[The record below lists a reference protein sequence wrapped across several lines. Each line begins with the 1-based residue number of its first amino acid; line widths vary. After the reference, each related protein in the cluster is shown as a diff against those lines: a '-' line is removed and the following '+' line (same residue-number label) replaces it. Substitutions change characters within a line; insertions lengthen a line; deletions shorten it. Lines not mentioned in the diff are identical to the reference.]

1 MLGAIIGD
9 IVGSR
14 FEFNPTN
21 DYNFELFT
29 KECSFTDDTI
39 CTIAVADALLKGRDY
54 GESIHEWCRRYP
66 NPMGGYGGRFRQWVM
81 SNDPHPYG
89 SYGNGSAMRVS
100 AIGWWFDQPH
110 DLLSEAE
117 KSAAC
122 THNHPDGIEGAQAVV
137 AAIEGCRIVRKE
149 SQGKPITKD
158 HILWS
163 GIQHGV
169 MMYEQFPQNF
179 HVNIEEHRNKFDE
192 TCQGTVPVA
201 LAIILN
207 STSFEDAIRQ
217 AVSLGADADTLGA
230 IVGSIAEAL
239 WGIPEWMK
247 QKALSYLPA
256 EMKAVVFEFH
266 ERLNRLRKL
275 TKRCEFYR
283 VGDFNPVEDEN
294 MPACGIEK
302 EWAHDLAKSYT
313 HADQIK
319 EEMTLRAPLPEWQ
332 EIADNYDLP
341 ISLIGYTAKHILTP
355 KHKSFKNLVKFLDL
369 HYAKRKP
376 QAEKKK
382 IEKAQKA
389 QFELIM
395 FWKLSLGD
403 NNKTLTGQDP
413 LPNKDKVATKD
424 SWQIQP
430 MPDEETSTVILDM
443 PITQK
448 QMEILSKGHIPDVM
462 EDHWFMYCDPDG
474 QHIRY
479 YRSWTG
485 MCAFDATYIKN
496 DDGSYLLARLT
507 MNRALAEFGVNGD
520 EAGTALF
527 RYLITAEL
535 GGDAEHAWHSYLN
548 AWEYLNKK
556 YSKKAEDNSTQG

>member
-1 MLGAIIGD
+1 
-9 IVGSR
+9 
-14 FEFNPTN
+14 
-21 DYNFELFT
+21 
-29 KECSFTDDTI
+29 
-39 CTIAVADALLKGRDY
+39 
-54 GESIHEWCRRYP
+54 
-66 NPMGGYGGRFRQWVM
+66 
-81 SNDPHPYG
+81 
-89 SYGNGSAMRVS
+89 
-100 AIGWWFDQPH
+100 
-110 DLLSEAE
+110 
-117 KSAAC
+117 
-122 THNHPDGIEGAQAVV
+122 
-137 AAIEGCRIVRKE
+137 
-149 SQGKPITKD
+149 
-158 HILWS
+158 
-163 GIQHGV
+163 
-169 MMYEQFPQNF
+169 
-179 HVNIEEHRNKFDE
+179 
-192 TCQGTVPVA
+192 
-201 LAIILN
+201 
-207 STSFEDAIRQ
+207 
-217 AVSLGADADTLGA
+217 
-230 IVGSIAEAL
+230 
-239 WGIPEWMK
+239 
-247 QKALSYLPA
+247 
-256 EMKAVVFEFH
+256 
-266 ERLNRLRKL
+266 
-275 TKRCEFYR
+275 
-283 VGDFNPVEDEN
+283 
-294 MPACGIEK
+294 
-302 EWAHDLAKSYT
+302 LAKSYT

-319 EEMTLRAPLPEWQ
+319 EEMTLRASLPEWQ

-355 KHKSFKNLVKFLDL
+355 KHKSFRNLVKFLDL
-369 HYAKRKP
+369 HYAKRKS

-430 MPDEETSTVILDM
+430 MPNEDTSTVILDM
-443 PITQK
+443 PITQE

-507 MNRALAEFGVNGD
+507 MNHALAEFGVNGD
-520 EAGTALF
+520 EAGKALF

-535 GGDAEHAWHSYLN
+535 GGDVEHAWHSYLN

>member
-29 KECSFTDDTI
+29 DECSYTDDTV
-39 CTIAVADALLKGRDY
+39 CTIAVADALLKSRDY
-54 GESIHEWCRRYP
+54 GESLHAWCRRYP

-81 SNDPHPYG
+81 SDDPHPYG

-100 AIGWWFDQPH
+100 AIGWWFEQPD
-110 DLLSEAE
+110 DLLREAA

-137 AAIEGCRIVRKE
+137 GAIRDARTLRNVSKGNPLTKE
-149 SQGKPITKD
+149 A
-158 HILWS
+158 ILWY
-163 GIQHGV
+163 GICHGV
-169 MMYEQFPQNF
+169 TMYSESPQDF
-179 HVNIEEHRNKFDE
+179 HVDIEEHRNKFDE
-192 TCQGTVPVA
+192 TCQRSVPVA

-217 AVSLGADADTLGA
+217 AVSLGGDADTLGA

-247 QKALSYLPA
+247 QKALSYLPN
-256 EMKAVVFEFH
+256 EMKTVVFEFH
-266 ERLNRLRKL
+266 KRLNRLRKL
-275 TKRCEFYR
+275 TQRCEYYY
-283 VGDFNPVEDEN
+283 VGDFKSVEEEH
-294 MPACGIEK
+294 MPACDIEK

-313 HADQIK
+313 HADWIK
-319 EEMTLRAPLPEWQ
+319 GEMKLRAPLSEWQ

-355 KHKSFKNLVKFLDL
+355 KHKSFRNLIKFLDV

-382 IEKAQKA
+382 IEKEQKA
-389 QFELIM
+389 QFELMM

-403 NNKTLTGQDP
+403 NNKTLAGQDP
-413 LPNKDKVATKD
+413 LPKKEVVATKD
-424 SWQIQP
+424 SWQTQP
-430 MPDEETSTVILDM
+430 MPDGETSTVTMDM
-443 PITQK
+443 PITKEQLN
-448 QMEILSKGHIPDVM
+448 ILSKGHIPEVM
-462 EDHWFMYCDPDG
+462 EDHWFMYCDTDR
-474 QHIRY
+474 QHILY

-485 MCAFDATYIKN
+485 MCAFEANYLPN
-496 DDGSYLLARLT
+496 SDGSCRIVQLT
-507 MNRALAEFGVNGD
+507 MNRGLAEFGVNGD
-520 EAGTALF
+520 EAGAALF

-535 GGDAEHAWHSYLN
+535 GGEAEHAWRSYLN

-556 YSKKAEDNSTQG
+556 YAK